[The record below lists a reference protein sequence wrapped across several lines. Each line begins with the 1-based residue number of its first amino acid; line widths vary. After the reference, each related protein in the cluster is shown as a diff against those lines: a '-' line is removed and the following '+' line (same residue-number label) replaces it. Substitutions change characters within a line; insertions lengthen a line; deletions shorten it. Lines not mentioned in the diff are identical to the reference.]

1 MEVVKNILSD
11 EQRGCDGLKVMVMA
25 EGDLQEFLVNGLLDL
40 NCKVYVAKSEEDA
53 IQKLR
58 FHSFHIVVFQE
69 NCYLQA
75 MQTLQSFPMNIRR
88 YIFSVFVGSLVE
100 TFSMMQAYVLS
111 CNLVIN
117 IQDIQSF
124 KDLLTSAIDEN
135 KTFYRA
141 YNYTLENHY
150 QKG

>member
-1 MEVVKNILSD
+1 MEVAKNILSD
-11 EQRGCDGLKVMVMA
+11 EQHSCEGLKVMIMA
-25 EGDLQEFLVNGLLDL
+25 EDMLEFIVNEFLDL
-40 NCKVYVAKSEEDA
+40 HCKVYVAKSEEDA
-53 IQKLR
+53 MQKLR

-75 MQTLQSFPMNIRR
+75 MQALQSFPMNIRR
-88 YIFSVFVGSLVE
+88 YMFCVFIGNLVE

-111 CNLVIN
+111 CNLVVN
-117 IQDIQSF
+117 VKDMQSF
-124 KDLLTSAIDEN
+124 KEFLTNAMNEN

-141 YNYTLENHY
+141 YNYTLENYY